1 MTMLSSEPAVCKKC
15 GNKQLY
21 TKVLS
26 WNTWLDPE
34 YPANNKCYKCGT
46 EISYD
51 DIDLSICSPSHREE
65 IRFIKIHERFELE
78 NEETNTDKII
88 CPKCGNSKLS
98 YVYSYVSL
106 PDKYKDQKDY
116 LVEKASYACHECGY
130 ERYKTIEEILDCG
143 LYDFVE
149 NGEHEYEYIVKRSD
163 NYQEIINQSIQW
175 QNEELTRI
183 ENELIAEGL
192 ISTREE
198 EQEYHDKYYEDLK
211 TNWREL
217 E

>member
-1 MTMLSSEPAVCKKC
+1 MTMLASEPARCKNC
-15 GNKQLY
+15 GNEQLY

-46 EISYD
+46 EILYD
-51 DIDLSICSPSHREE
+51 DIDLSTCSPSHREE

-78 NEETNTDKII
+78 NEETDTDKIT

-116 LVEKASYACHECGY
+116 LIEKASYVCHECGY
-130 ERYKTIEEILDCG
+130 ERYKTIEEILACG
-143 LYDFVE
+143 LYEFVE
-149 NGEHEYEYIVKRSD
+149 NGEREHEYIVRRSD
-163 NYQEIINQSIQW
+163 NYQEIINKSIQW
-175 QNEELTRI
+175 QNDELARI
-183 ENELIAEGL
+183 ENELVSEGL
-192 ISTREE
+192 ITTREE
-198 EQEYHDKYYEDLK
+198 EQEYHDKYWEDLRK
-211 TNWREL
+211 RWRN
-217 E
+217 